1 MTKKI
6 NAQNIGILALST
18 TTLSAAIGIAISYP
32 LHIMYPHSNINI
44 LFNMSALFCLIHTPL
59 AFVAQDSLRHE
70 LGWKSPIKIIGNSF
84 SKRTGRK
91 IPFSANGKDSNILMS
106 SIPWLNSDN
115 IEEPETES
123 FTVRIGD
130 IDYTVTLVEMESFIR
145 AAWNRQRAG
154 TSGLSRT
161 YWTRDRRPRL
171 KTLEYNARMIILS
184 SVPGLILDRSQG
196 RSGRLAISPLLAMDA
211 LA

>member
-1 MTKKI
+1 MAKNV
-6 NAQNIGILALST
+6 NAKD
-18 TTLSAAIGIAISYP
+18 IAILELWSTGLAVSVGATYSFILRE
-32 LHIMYPHSNINI
+32 LHYSNVNPWLNMALLFAIPHTGL
-44 LFNMSALFCLIHTPL
+44 LFGAHHKLR
-59 AFVAQDSLRHE
+59 QSLN
-70 LGWKSPIKIIGNSF
+70 LKSGIEIIGNSF

-91 IPFSANGKDSNILMS
+91 IPFSANGKDGNILMS

-130 IDYTVTLVEMESFIR
+130 IDYTVTLAEMESFIR

-196 RSGRLAISPLLAMDA
+196 RSGRLAISPLLAMEA
-211 LA
+211 LV